1 MRTCS
6 QMVEREQSRPKSQQM
21 QQMQHQFLR
30 EKDWLYIIIIKKSIF
45 GDIIYKKQT
54 SSLVFACCFCWLCW
68 LVDFRRRFYQSM
80 PYWRHIHSTA
90 RGGSIFDL
98 RFTPNRANWQRFSFI
113 HRQKVVR
120 LTPAASANSVL
131 YALFM
136 VLSFDYKG
144 TKKTRDMQVKML
156 LFSYPSAI
164 VARRSQG
171 RKIIDICKGNHEK
184 NTLYC
189 YLLFQIVSACLN
201 ASFGCRNF
209 VLDLEI
215 HHESAHARENSNE
228 LDSPLA

>member
-1 MRTCS
+1 MSLRPHKG
-6 QMVEREQSRPKSQQM
+6 EQIPICDGGRQ
-21 QQMQHQFLR
+21 
-30 EKDWLYIIIIKKSIF
+30 EAVWI
-45 GDIIYKKQT
+45 
-54 SSLVFACCFCWLCW
+54 
-68 LVDFRRRFYQSM
+68 YQSI
-80 PYWRHIHSTA
+80 PYCRQIHSTA
-90 RGGSIFDL
+90 LGGSIFDL

-136 VLSFDYKG
+136 VFPFDCKG

-171 RKIIDICKGNHEK
+171 RKIIEICKGNHEK

-201 ASFGCRNF
+201 ASFGCRTFALEFKRIPVMFANF
-209 VLDLEI
+209 KRELGQLHTWKSTTSLQMFKAAFKREQNQI
-215 HHESAHARENSNE
+215 RIWAMPSESSQKRS
-228 LDSPLA
+228 LTLKI

>member
-1 MRTCS
+1 MS
-6 QMVEREQSRPKSQQM
+6 LFPV
-21 QQMQHQFLR
+21 
-30 EKDWLYIIIIKKSIF
+30 F
-45 GDIIYKKQT
+45 GLFGLFAYK
-54 SSLVFACCFCWLCW
+54 
-68 LVDFRRRFYQSM
+68 SM
-80 PYWRHIHSTA
+80 PYSWHIHSTA
-90 RGGSIFDL
+90 RGGRSL
-98 RFTPNRANWQRFSFI
+98 VLGLTPNRANWQRFSFI
-113 HRQKVVR
+113 HCQKVVR

-171 RKIIDICKGNHEK
+171 RKIIEICKGNHEK

-201 ASFGCRNF
+201 TSFGCRNF

-215 HHESAHARENSNE
+215 HHESAHARDSSNP
-228 LDSPLA
+228 DLALLSLNRRLAV